1 MKRILVIDDDTT
13 MLKVLSILLAGHG
26 YDVVTTMDSQ
36 EGMDLLES
44 EDFDLLVAD
53 IIMPEKTGT
62 EIIQETH
69 INFPELPII
78 AISGG
83 GFWEAESYLKTANAA
98 GACKTFKKPFEP
110 DELVQTVNEI
120 LK

>member
-1 MKRILVIDDDTT
+1 MKKILVIDDDSS
-13 MLKVLSILLAGHG
+13 MLKVLSILLAGQG
-26 YDVVTTMDSQ
+26 YDVVTTMESQ
-36 EGMDLLES
+36 EGMEKLET
-44 EDFDLLVAD
+44 EEFDLLIAD

-69 INFPELPII
+69 INYPELPII

-83 GFWEAESYLKTANAA
+83 GFWEAENYLKTADAA

-110 DELVQTVNEI
+110 EELIETVNEI